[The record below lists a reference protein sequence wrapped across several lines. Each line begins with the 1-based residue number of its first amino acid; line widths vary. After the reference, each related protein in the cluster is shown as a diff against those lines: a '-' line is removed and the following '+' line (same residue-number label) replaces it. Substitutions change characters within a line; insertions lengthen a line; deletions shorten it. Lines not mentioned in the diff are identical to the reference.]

1 MIPTPSTAPR
11 AALRVAS
18 KRVAIS
24 QQRRYVARKST
35 YEPPTEIRLG
45 STHSSRYQEHYY
57 NTLAED
63 LMYMQYD
70 HLPAS
75 YIPPKPPRLPQHDPS
90 DPYAVNRPTPRL
102 RGNKRLIPLAK
113 PTNDQNVVRLSAIHL
128 HITSKAALAS
138 RIQLLNAIAQL
149 RALSAQTK
157 GGGGYE
163 TAKGVEVVRA
173 RSNIPTWQIRR
184 GVAMGAKVTLKGQQ
198 MYDFLNSFVEFVLP
212 RIREFPGLVMPAPS
226 ASNKSP
232 SMTSGVVSCGFGM
245 DVLEL
250 FPQVEVNQDLYSKMH
265 GFHVHFV
272 TTARGK
278 DAQNRARALMSGFQI
293 PFIRK

>member
-1 MIPTPSTAPR
+1 MAPR

-18 KRVAIS
+18 KRVVVS
-24 QQRRYVARKST
+24 QQKRHAVRVPT
-35 YEPPTEIRLG
+35 YQPQTEISLG
-45 STHSSRYQEHYY
+45 PTHSSRYQEHYY

-63 LMYMQYD
+63 LMYMQYS
-70 HLPAS
+70 HLSAG
-75 YIPPKPPRLPQHDPS
+75 YTPPKPPQLPQHDPS

-113 PTNDQNVVRLSAIHL
+113 PTNDQNIIKLSAVHL
-128 HITSKAALAS
+128 QITSKAALSS

-157 GGGGYE
+157 GGGGYRA
-163 TAKGVEVVRA
+163 AKGVEVVRA
-173 RSNIPTWQIRR
+173 RSNIPTWHIRR
-184 GVAMGAKVTLKGQQ
+184 GVAMGVKVALKGQE

-212 RIREFPGLVMPAPS
+212 RVREFSGLAMPAPS
-226 ASNKSP
+226 ASDKST
-232 SMTSGVVSCGFGM
+232 SMTSGVVSCGFEPA
-245 DVLEL
+245 VLEL
-250 FPQVEVNQDLYSKMH
+250 FPQIEVNQDLYAKMH

-278 DAQNRARALMSGFQI
+278 GAQNRARALMSGFQV
-293 PFIRK
+293 PFVRK

>member
-1 MIPTPSTAPR
+1 MISTASTVPR
-11 AALRVAS
+11 AALRVVS
-18 KRVAIS
+18 KRVTVS
-24 QQRRYVARKST
+24 QQKRYAARGPT
-35 YEPPTEIRLG
+35 YEPPTEIHLG
-45 STHSSRYQEHYY
+45 STHSSRYQDHYH

-63 LMYMQYD
+63 LMYMQYN
-70 HLPAS
+70 HMPAG
-75 YIPPKPPRLPQHDPS
+75 YTPPKPPRLPQHDPS

-113 PTNDQNVVRLSAIHL
+113 PTSDQNIIKLSAIHL
-128 HITSKAALAS
+128 HITSKAALSS

-163 TAKGVEVVRA
+163 AAKGVEVIRA
-173 RSNIPTWQIRR
+173 RSNIPTWHIRR
-184 GVAMGAKVTLKGQQ
+184 GAAMGAKVTLKGQQ
-198 MYDFLNSFVEFVLP
+198 MYDFLNPFVEFVLP
-212 RIREFPGLVMPAPS
+212 RVREFPGLVMPAPS
-226 ASNKSP
+226 ASHKST
-232 SMTSGVVSCGFGM
+232 SMTSGVVSCGFGSA
-245 DVLEL
+245 VLEL
-250 FPQVEVNQDLYSKMH
+250 FPQIEVNQDLYPKMH
-265 GFHVHFV
+265 GFYVHFV

>member
-1 MIPTPSTAPR
+1 MILTAPTAPR

-24 QQRRYVARKST
+24 QQKRYAARKPV
-35 YEPPTEIRLG
+35 YEPPTEISLG
-45 STHSSRYQEHYY
+45 PTHSSRYQEHYY

-63 LMYMQYD
+63 LMYMQYN
-70 HLPAS
+70 HLPAA
-75 YIPPKPPRLPQHDPS
+75 YVPPKPPRLPQHDPS

-128 HITSKAALAS
+128 QITSKAALSS

-157 GGGGYE
+157 GGGGFE
-163 TAKGVEVVRA
+163 TAKGVEVIRS

-184 GVAMGAKVTLKGQQ
+184 GVVMGAKVTLKGQQ

-212 RIREFPGLVMPAPS
+212 RVREFPGLVMPAPS
-226 ASNKSP
+226 ASDKSP
-232 SMTSGVVSCGFGM
+232 SMTSGVVSCGFGP

-250 FPQVEVNQDLYSKMH
+250 FPQIEVNQDLYAKMH

-278 DAQNRARALMSGFQI
+278 GAQNRARALMSGFQI

>member
-1 MIPTPSTAPR
+1 
-11 AALRVAS
+11 
-18 KRVAIS
+18 
-24 QQRRYVARKST
+24 
-35 YEPPTEIRLG
+35 
-45 STHSSRYQEHYY
+45 
-57 NTLAED
+57 
-63 LMYMQYD
+63 MYMQYD

-75 YIPPKPPRLPQHDPS
+75 YVPPKPPQLPQHDPS

-113 PTNDQNVVRLSAIHL
+113 PTNDENVVRLSAIHL

-212 RIREFPGLVMPAPS
+212 RVREFPGLVMPAPS

-232 SMTSGVVSCGFGM
+232 SMTSGVVSCGFGI

-250 FPQVEVNQDLYSKMH
+250 FPQVEVNQDLYTKMH

>member
-212 RIREFPGLVMPAPS
+212 RVREFPGLVMPAPS

>member
-1 MIPTPSTAPR
+1 MIPTAFTAPR

-18 KRVAIS
+18 KCIAIS
-24 QQRRYVARKST
+24 QQKRYVARGLT
-35 YEPPTEIRLG
+35 YEPTTEIRLG
-45 STHSSRYQEHYY
+45 PTYSSRYQEHYY

-63 LMYMQYD
+63 LMYMQYN
-70 HLPAS
+70 HLPVG
-75 YIPPKPPRLPQHDPS
+75 YVPPKPPRLPQHDQA

-102 RGNKRLIPLAK
+102 RGNKRLVPLAK
-113 PTNDQNVVRLSAIHL
+113 PTNDQNVIKLSAIYL
-128 HITSKAALAS
+128 HITAKAALSS

-157 GGGGYE
+157 GGGGYGA
-163 TAKGVEVVRA
+163 AKGVEVIRA

-184 GVAMGAKVTLKGQQ
+184 GVAMGTKVTLKGQQ

-212 RIREFPGLVMPAPS
+212 RVREFPGLVMPAPS
-226 ASNKSP
+226 ASDKST
-232 SMTSGVVSCGFGM
+232 SMTSGVVSCGFGP

-250 FPQVEVNQDLYSKMH
+250 FPQIEVNQDLYSKIN
-265 GFHVHFV
+265 GIYVHFV